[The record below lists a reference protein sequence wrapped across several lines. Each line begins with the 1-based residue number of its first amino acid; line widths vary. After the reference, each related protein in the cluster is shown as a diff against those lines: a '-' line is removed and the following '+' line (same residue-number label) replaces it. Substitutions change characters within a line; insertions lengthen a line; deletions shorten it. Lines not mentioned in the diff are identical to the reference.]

1 MEGASVLW
9 LALIYLTAG
18 VIAVPMAQRLGLGS
32 VLGYIAAGVIIG
44 PFALHLVGDQTGVRH
59 FAEFGVV
66 IMLFLIGLEVRP
78 TLLWSMRAAFFGLGT
93 SQVAVTGLV
102 LAAAAMAFGLGW
114 RESLALGFILSLSS
128 TAIVLQIFEERGLRH
143 TAAGRASF
151 GILLFQDVSTIPMFA
166 ALPLLTL
173 NAVAAPGREP
183 SHGAGLL
190 DSYPAWV
197 HALAVLAAVALVIA
211 AGRYLARPAFRYI
224 ARTRSREIFTAA
236 ALLLVIAVALLMQTV
251 GLSPALGAFLAGMVM
266 ADSEFRRELEG
277 DIEPFRGL
285 LLGLFFISIGAGMDL
300 GLLAARPLTLAACV
314 IGLIVLKAVVTFGV
328 ARAFRLDGRAAG
340 LTAVALAQGGEFA
353 FVLLGIAAAS
363 GVLASE
369 LASLAT
375 VTVAISM
382 ALTPVLLILYD
393 RRCSAELSSVPQPEN
408 EAFDDAPDVIVA
420 GFGRFGQIAARL
432 LVVNGFKTSTL
443 EASAEQVE
451 LVRRFGRRVYYGDAT
466 RLDLLRSAGAARAKV
481 LLVAIDDR
489 DQAEKL
495 VELARANFPNL
506 QILARAYD
514 RRHAYRLLDKGAHV
528 IERETF
534 EAGLTLGAEAL
545 KALGF
550 KDMQAARAARLFRRH
565 DENMFQS
572 LAPVWRDEERF
583 MVASRESS
591 ERMNDLLA
599 ADIRDM
605 LQESAAKEAAS
616 AEAPVAGTT
625 A

>member
-18 VIAVPMAQRLGLGS
+18 VIAVPWAQRLGLGS

-44 PFALHLVGDQTGVRH
+44 PFALHLVGDQTGIRH
-59 FAEFGVV
+59 FSEFGVV

-78 TLLWSMRAAFFGLGT
+78 SLLWSMRGAFFGLGT
-93 SQVAVTGLV
+93 SQVVATGLA
-102 LAAAAMAFGLGW
+102 LAGTAMLFGLPW
-114 RESLALGFILSLSS
+114 RASLALGFILSLSS
-128 TAIVLQIFEERGLRH
+128 TAIVLQIFEEKGLQH
-143 TAAGRASF
+143 TTAGRASF

-166 ALPLLTL
+166 ALPLLAL
-173 NAVAAPGREP
+173 NTATAPAAQQGQG
-183 SHGAGLL
+183 SGLL
-190 DSYPAWV
+190 ESYPGWV
-197 HALAVLAAVALVIA
+197 HALAVLAAVAVVIG

-224 ARTRSREIFTAA
+224 ARTRSRDIFTAA
-236 ALLLVIAVALLMQTV
+236 ALLLVIAVALLMETV

-285 LLGLFFISIGAGMDL
+285 LLGLFFISIGASMNL
-300 GLLAARPLTLAACV
+300 GLIATRPLALAACV
-314 IGLIVLKAVVTFGV
+314 LALIVIKAAVAFCV
-328 ARAFRLDGRAAG
+328 ARAFRMGGRAAG

-363 GVLASE
+363 NILTPDQVA
-369 LASLAT
+369 LAT

-382 ALTPVLLILYD
+382 ALTPLLLILYE
-393 RRCSAELSSVPQPEN
+393 RRCAAGLSSAPEPEN
-408 EAFDDAPDVIVA
+408 EAFDDTPDVIVA

-432 LVVNGFKTSTL
+432 LLVNGFKTSTL

-466 RLDLLRSAGAARAKV
+466 RLDLLEAAGAAQAKV
-481 LLVAIDDR
+481 LVVAIDDR

-495 VELARANFPNL
+495 VELARAHFPNL

-514 RRHAYRLLDKGAHV
+514 RRHAYRLLDKGAEV
-528 IERETF
+528 VERETF

-550 KDMQAARAARLFRRH
+550 KSVQAARAARLFRRH
-565 DENMFQS
+565 DENMFRA
-572 LAPVWRDEERF
+572 LAPLWRDEERF
-583 MVASRESS
+583 VVASRESS

-599 ADIRDM
+599 ADIQEM
-605 LQESAAKEAAS
+605 LQESSAKDAPPADSAAA
-616 AEAPVAGTT
+616 V
-625 A
+625 